1 MTILSFTISLDFPLI
16 SADLSLVNSDE
27 DCVYFCGNSLGLC
40 PKKFKEYML
49 VEVNKWM
56 KT

>member
-1 MTILSFTISLDFPLI
+1 MTIIHALALI
-16 SADLSLVNSDE
+16 SADLKLVNPDE